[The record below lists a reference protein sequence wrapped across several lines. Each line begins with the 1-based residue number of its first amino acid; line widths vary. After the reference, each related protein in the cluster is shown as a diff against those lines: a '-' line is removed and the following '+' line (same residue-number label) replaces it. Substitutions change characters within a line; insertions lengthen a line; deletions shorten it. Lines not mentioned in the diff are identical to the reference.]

1 MTTTF
6 LNDFQLQFWY
16 IDFTQ
21 SVLLYKVKCV
31 EHNQCPKQCS

>member
-1 MTTTF
+1 MATTF

-21 SVLLYKVKCV
+21 SLLLNKVKCV
-31 EHNQCPKQCS
+31 